1 MQQEPW
7 VSLEAIAM
15 HIGVS
20 EDTVHRWIRAK
31 NMPAS
36 KVGRLWKF
44 KVSDVDAWVRAG
56 KAGAGRDGSVPDC
69 R

>member
-7 VSLEAIAM
+7 VSLEAVAV

-31 NMPAS
+31 NLPAHQ
-36 KVGRLWKF
+36 VGRLWKF
-44 KVSDVDAWVRAG
+44 KVSEVDEWVRAG
-56 KAGAGRDGSVPDC
+56 KAAGKVDAV
-69 R
+69 